1 MQILTHHAR
10 LLGQGEGG
18 CVFVCDVRLINMCFC
33 LYCLF
38 VCLYYFCLYVCLY
51 VFCLFVCSTLW
62 LREIL
67 TCVCISG
74 SELQA
79 ARAVA
84 RLLCHA
90 HSPAQVRHAD
100 HTHPLH

>member
-1 MQILTHHAR
+1 MCL
-10 LLGQGEGG
+10 
-18 CVFVCDVRLINMCFC
+18 FVINMC
-33 LYCLF
+33 YCLF
-38 VCLYYFCLYVCLY
+38 VRVFVCLCVCMFIYLYV
-51 VFCLFVCSTLW
+51 CLFVCSMLW

-90 HSPAQVRHAD
+90 HSPAQVRHTD